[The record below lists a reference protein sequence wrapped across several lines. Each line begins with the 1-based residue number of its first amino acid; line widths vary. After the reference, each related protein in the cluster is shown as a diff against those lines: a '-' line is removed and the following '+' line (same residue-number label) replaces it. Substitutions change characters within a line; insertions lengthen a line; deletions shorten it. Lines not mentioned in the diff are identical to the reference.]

1 MTPGVMTVDGA
12 LAMISSSSAGFSS
25 SKIVAGLLA
34 VFVAVLV
41 ADFAACELF
50 SSLIVGS
57 C

>member
-1 MTPGVMTVDGA
+1 MTPGVMTVDGG
-12 LAMISSSSAGFSS
+12 LTIISSSSTGFSS

-50 SSLIVGS
+50 FSLIDGS